1 MTQQHQQHNQQQ
13 GQQQEESSFGI
24 VFDIDGVLIR
34 DGVPIPNATK
44 ALDMLIENDSKQ
56 AKYPYIFV
64 TNGGGYSE
72 ADKAKKVS
80 KVMDHH
86 IHESAVITA
95 HTPIKTLVDKYK
107 DNDVLLV
114 SKSHKTSEH
123 LAKVYGFH
131 HFTSLQ
137 QYIEERPFLYP
148 AKYST
153 FWTKGVASEYD
164 IKKTKENQL
173 SFKAI
178 ILLEEPYDW
187 GECIQIICDILQ
199 SKDGLLEKN
208 NINKSDTQVID
219 LHIANPDISYG
230 GEFVLPRFTMG
241 ALTECVK
248 TLFKIQTGREL
259 IFTFY
264 GKPYK
269 LTYDYAKDLL
279 SNQLKK
285 LNHNQQQHQSLKR
298 IYAIGDNPYSD
309 IKGANNLKSEGWVS
323 ILVKTGCWKSEHNH
337 PEIPADYFV
346 HDVLEAIQLILRL
359 ENKTH

>member
-1 MTQQHQQHNQQQ
+1 MTQQ
-13 GQQQEESSFGI
+13 QQEQQSFGI

-44 ALDMLIENDSKQ
+44 ALGLLVDQDTQ
-56 AKYPYIFV
+56 QPKYPYIFV
-64 TNGGGYSE
+64 TNGGGFSE

-80 KVMDHH
+80 KVLNHH
-86 IHESAVITA
+86 IEEDHCMVA
-95 HTPIKTLVDKYK
+95 HTPMKTLVDKYR

-123 LAKVYGFH
+123 LAQVYGFK

-137 QYIEERPFLYP
+137 QYVEERPFLYP
-148 AKYST
+148 TKYST

-164 IKKTKENQL
+164 IKKSKDDQL
-173 SFKAI
+173 PFKAI
-178 ILLEEPYDW
+178 ILLEEPLDW
-187 GECIQIICDILQ
+187 GECIQIIVDIAQ

-208 NINKSDTQVID
+208 FINKADTQMID
-219 LHIANPDISYG
+219 VHIANPDISYG

-241 ALTECVK
+241 ALTECIK
-248 TLFKIQTGREL
+248 TLYKIQTGRDL
-259 IFTFY
+259 IHTFY

-269 LTYDYAKDLL
+269 LTYEYAKELL

-285 LNHNQQQHQSLKR
+285 LNHQSPPKH

-323 ILVKTGCWKSEHNH
+323 ILVKTGCWKSEFNH
-337 PEIPADYFV
+337 PEIPADHYV
-346 HDVLEAIQLILRL
+346 NDVLEAVELILRL
-359 ENKTH
+359 ENKNSS